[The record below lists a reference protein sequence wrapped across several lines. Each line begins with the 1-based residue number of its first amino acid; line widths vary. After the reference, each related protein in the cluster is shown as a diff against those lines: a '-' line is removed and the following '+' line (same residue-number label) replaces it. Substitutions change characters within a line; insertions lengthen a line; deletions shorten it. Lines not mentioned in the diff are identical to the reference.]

1 MKGGK
6 KMRLKTHRD
15 TKNYVLSSSEVE
27 HSYLNIK
34 SFPELTSPFL
44 IDEVRRV
51 TTTKSIPDDRKTRK
65 SVEICLPQ
73 STMAKQPSVLKD
85 SESSDKQGVYPEPE
99 VLEYMECQARLFEEN
114 RKVLLSQYAG
124 MYVIFEDGQVL
135 DADKD
140 EAALVMRSYSKT
152 GPRHLFVKKVIAEE
166 PKLTVRVP
174 SMSY

>member
-1 MKGGK
+1 
-6 KMRLKTHRD
+6 
-15 TKNYVLSSSEVE
+15 
-27 HSYLNIK
+27 
-34 SFPELTSPFL
+34 
-44 IDEVRRV
+44 
-51 TTTKSIPDDRKTRK
+51 
-65 SVEICLPQ
+65 
-73 STMAKQPSVLKD
+73 MAKQPSVLKE

-99 VLEYMECQARLFEEN
+99 VLEYMECQARVFEEN

-140 EAALVMRSYSKT
+140 EAALVMRAYSKT